1 MRLSQPRQA
10 TEWQIAENIGL
21 SGFLLSVNVRRR
33 NLLHESFRCVFEN
46 AQSQIPR
53 LGLEGCI
60 ITKVVSV

>member
-33 NLLHESFRCVFEN
+33 NLLHESFQSVFEKRPISN
-46 AQSQIPR
+46 PAVGIR
-53 LGLEGCI
+53 GLYHYKSC
-60 ITKVVSV
+60 